1 MNTEMDEYDFDLRI
15 AFRRLRFT
23 DTTRDPLASGAAQLA
38 SLRDKTRQFGVQLRK
53 RGIMRA

>member
-1 MNTEMDEYDFDLRI
+1 MDKYDFDLRI